1 MALSINITARKIFSR
16 LEKITNAKL
25 NQLGLP
31 TVTLTGTAST
41 SQIADG
47 AVTAPKTAFGP
58 VFYVTDGGTA
68 NAHSLQQASNATPIP
83 AALAAGMVF
92 RYRANA
98 TNTGAVTVV
107 IAALGG
113 ALSLYKQTGQEL
125 KAGDIR
131 STQAVE
137 IMFTGFE
144 WQLLSPTG
152 QPENERYV
160 ETASAD
166 GLAYTATF
174 SPTVTALTDGMR
186 VLVKWNTTNTGAVT
200 LAPNGLAAKAVR
212 KGADAALAAGDLL
225 DNQIS
230 ELVYDSTANGGAG
243 AWLLTSPV
251 TINTPATVTGLTRG
265 LLIKNNATNPTF
277 VVDITADEAVLK
289 NAGGLSY
296 LAESVSV
303 SANITGT
310 VGTANSLDTG
320 SEAGNTWYYLW
331 LIYNGSTVAS
341 LISASST
348 APTLP
353 SGYTYKAL
361 VGEIYNDSGSNFV
374 TSHRTGADVFLT
386 ETTISAALDPAA
398 ADTYEDLAGADLTAF
413 QAAVPPT
420 ARVVRG
426 TVGQTVGTSASIV
439 TMFVAGTTSGI
450 GAQRFVFYRDGGT
463 GGLSEGPFEV
473 PQTRAGGSRNIAWR
487 SSQNSAANGLRI
499 TGYRT

>member
-1 MALSINITARKIFSR
+1 MALSINITARKLFSR

-58 VFYVTDGGTA
+58 VFYATDGGTA
-68 NAHSLQQASNATPIP
+68 NAHSLQQATNATPIP
-83 AALAAGMVF
+83 AALATGMVF

-98 TNTGAVTVV
+98 TNTGPVTVV
-107 IAALGG
+107 VAAIGG
-113 ALSLYKQTGQEL
+113 ALDLYKQTGQAL

-131 STQAVE
+131 ATQAVE
-137 IMFTGFE
+137 ILFTGFE

-174 SPTVTALTDGMR
+174 APTVTALTDGMR

-230 ELVYDSTANGGAG
+230 ELVYDSAANGAAG

-251 TINTPATVTGLTRG
+251 TINTPATVTGLARN
-265 LLIKNNATNPTF
+265 LVIKNNATNPTF

-320 SEAGNTWYYLW
+320 SEASNTWYYLW
-331 LIYNGSTVAS
+331 LIYNGSAVAS
-341 LISASST
+341 LLSASST

-361 VGEIYNDSGSNFV
+361 VGAVLNDGSSNFITFRQAGKEV
-374 TSHRTGADVFLT
+374 WVNETNIFTATGPDAINTYQSKTLVPASGTT
-386 ETTISAALDPAA
+386 EKI
-398 ADTYEDLAGADLTAF
+398 
-413 QAAVPPT
+413 VPPI
-420 ARVVRG
+420 AVEAWG
-426 TVGQTVGTSASIV
+426 SAGSSGNVPSQIA
-439 TMFVAGTTSGI
+439 VAGDGDGLGAVTLMAYANGAVFNSFYGAGYWRVPLKTAQTIHWQALTT
-450 GAQRFVFYRDGGT
+450 
-463 GGLSEGPFEV
+463 
-473 PQTRAGGSRNIAWR
+473 
-487 SSQNSAANGLRI
+487 AANYRLNVS
-499 TGYRT
+499 GYRLA